1 MNGSTYDLKVTEEQN
16 RFLVKVYG
24 WMFAA
29 LLITGIVA
37 AFFAANGL
45 IVGLISS
52 FGMGAVIAIIVVQ
65 LIMVIALSGW
75 VKKMSAVVAMVV
87 FFLYA
92 ALNGV
97 TFSLFFLVY
106 TPGSILNVF
115 FITAGLFA
123 FMSVYGFI
131 TKKDL
136 TSMGNM
142 LIMALLG
149 IIVAGVINLFLK
161 NAMMDFIITVVGV
174 LVFIGLI
181 AYDTQKIKNMNIIGN
196 EGTDEDT
203 KEAIVGA
210 LTLYLDFINLFI
222 KLLRLLGKRK

>member
-1 MNGSTYDLKVTEEQN
+1 MNEFGQELEVSEEQN
-16 RFLVKVYG
+16 RFLVRVYA
-24 WMFAA
+24 WMFVA

-37 AFFAANGL
+37 AVFAANGL
-45 IVGLISS
+45 IEALIMSTGMIGLI
-52 FGMGAVIAIIVVQ
+52 A
-65 LIMVIALSGW
+65 IMVLQFVMVVSLSGW
-75 VKKMSAVVAMVV
+75 AKKMSARTAMIV

-97 TFSLFFLVY
+97 TFSLFFLIY

-123 FMSVYGFI
+123 FMSAYGYY
-131 TKKDL
+131 TQKDL
-136 TSMGNM
+136 TTFGNM

-149 IIVAGVINLFLK
+149 IIVAGIVNMFLK
-161 NAMMDFIITVVGV
+161 NSMMDYIITVIGI

-181 AYDTQKIKNMNIIGN
+181 AYDTQKIKNMNVIGN
-196 EGTDEDT
+196 DGTEEDT
-203 KEAIVGA
+203 KEAIIGA

-222 KLLRLLGKRK
+222 RLLRLMGKRR

>member
-1 MNGSTYDLKVTEEQN
+1 MNGSTYDLKVQDEQN
-16 RFLVKVYG
+16 RFLVKVYA

-29 LLITGIVA
+29 LLTTGIVA
-37 AFFAANGL
+37 TFSAASGL
-45 IVGLISS
+45 IIGLIST
-52 FGMGAVIAIIVVQ
+52 FGMGAIIAIVVVQ

-92 ALNGV
+92 ALNGL
-97 TFSLFFLVY
+97 TFSLFFLIY

-149 IIVAGVINLFLK
+149 IIVAGIINIFLK

-174 LVFIGLI
+174 LVFVGLI

>member
-1 MNGSTYDLKVTEEQN
+1 MNESMYGLKVAEEQN

-29 LLITGIVA
+29 LLITGVVA
-37 AFFAANGL
+37 TLFASNGL
-45 IVGLISS
+45 IFGLIST
-52 FGMGAVIAIIVVQ
+52 FGMGGIIAIVVVQ

-75 VKKMSAVVAMVV
+75 VQKMSAQVAMVV

-123 FMSVYGFI
+123 FMSLYGFV

-136 TSMGNM
+136 TSFGNM

-149 IIVAGVINLFLK
+149 IIVAGIINIFLK

-174 LVFIGLI
+174 LVFVGLI
-181 AYDTQKIKNMNIIGN
+181 AYDTQKIKNMNVIGN

-203 KEAIVGA
+203 KEAIIGA